1 MRASFH
7 VAIWSIG
14 ALAIGCESQGGE
26 YSAAVSLQ
34 RRADDEK
41 REIYDQVELI
51 AGSGAEEDEPA
62 DEVEDDAART
72 AAGVEPDASIEEQ
85 VEEEESW
92 ADDSHLCG
100 NGGLDLGERCDIG
113 ILEGVGACP
122 DRCDPEP
129 GCPDETLVVRGC
141 GTYCMPEAEP
151 SEACQ
156 TN

>member
-1 MRASFH
+1 MRASLH

-34 RRADDEK
+34 SRANDEK
-41 REIYDQVELI
+41 RDLYDQVELI
-51 AGSGAEEDEPA
+51 AGSGSEEDEPV
-62 DEVEDDAART
+62 DDDAART
-72 AAGVEPDASIEEQ
+72 AEAELEPDASVEEQ
-85 VEEEESW
+85 VAEQESW

-100 NGGLDLGERCDIG
+100 NGELDLGELCDFG
-113 ILEGVGACP
+113 IEEGEGACP
-122 DRCDPEP
+122 HRCDPEP

-141 GTYCMPEAEP
+141 GTYCMPESEP

-156 TN
+156 AN

>member
-14 ALAIGCESQGGE
+14 ALAIGCESQGSE

-34 RRADDEK
+34 SRAEEQREMRDEM
-41 REIYDQVELI
+41 ELS
-51 AGSGAEEDEPA
+51 AGSGAEEDEPVDDDTARMAEA
-62 DEVEDDAART
+62 DE
-72 AAGVEPDASIEEQ
+72 VEPDASIEEQ
-85 VEEEESW
+85 VAEEESW

-100 NGGLDLGERCDIG
+100 NGELDLGERCDIG
-113 ILEGVGACP
+113 IEEGEGLCP
-122 DRCDPEP
+122 HRCDPEP

-141 GTYCMPEAEP
+141 GTYCMPEAAP

-156 TN
+156 AN